1 MHVNFLAI
9 SSLPTPMKFLPWT
22 IKNEIKE
29 EVKIRKPFN
38 VETFKSE
45 SAQVINIQMELQ
57 DLHSEIAGRN
67 NVNAYMV
74 SLLLSNYVNDIC
86 DYLIEL

>member
-9 SSLPTPMKFLPWT
+9 NSLPTPMKFLPWT

-29 EVKIRKPFN
+29 EMKIRKPFN

-45 SAQVINIQMELQ
+45 SAQIINIQMGLQ

-67 NVNAYMV
+67 IVNAYMV
-74 SLLLSNYVNDIC
+74 SLPLSNYVNDIC

>member
-1 MHVNFLAI
+1 M
-9 SSLPTPMKFLPWT
+9 
-22 IKNEIKE
+22 
-29 EVKIRKPFN
+29 KIRKPFN

-45 SAQVINIQMELQ
+45 SAQIINIQMGLQ

-74 SLLLSNYVNDIC
+74 SLPLSNYVNDIC
-86 DYLIEL
+86 DYLIELQEKDYKGEKRKKKKKKKNRKIKKEEENES